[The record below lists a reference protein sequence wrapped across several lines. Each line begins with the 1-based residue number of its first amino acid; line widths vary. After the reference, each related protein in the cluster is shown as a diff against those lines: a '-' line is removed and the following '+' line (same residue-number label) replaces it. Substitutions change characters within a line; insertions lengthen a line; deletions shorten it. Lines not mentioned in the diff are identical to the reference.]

1 MAPHLISTSSSL
13 SVVQGEEPQTT
24 RTNTESVIKR
34 TTNHQNEAVKELA
47 KTETEYKWNIAWR
60 NVIAFL
66 ILHPASFL
74 AFYWMIQGH
83 SKFSTFVFC
92 KYFLF

>member
-24 RTNTESVIKR
+24 KTNPDSVIKR
-34 TTNHQNEAVKELA
+34 TTNQQNEPAKESKKTVKD
-47 KTETEYKWNIAWR
+47 YKWHIAWR

-66 ILHPASFL
+66 ILHPATFISI
-74 AFYWMIQGH
+74 YWAAQGH
-83 SKFSTFVFC
+83 CKLSTFVFC
-92 KYFLF
+92 KCNIN